1 MFQKVLR
8 YTGRHRKT
16 TYASILVLVAGVAM
30 SVLPYFFLYRLLRP
44 LLTGGSLTLEE
55 TLLNAGAMALCMVLY
70 GLLYVEGLAL
80 SHRSAYHTLEN
91 LRLHLQSKLEKQ
103 PLGAIQ
109 EKGVGVWKKMFIDDI
124 ESMELLLAHA
134 LPEGLSNL
142 AVPVVV
148 FVAMFLTDW
157 KLGLLSLCS
166 LPLGVLAMGMMYRS
180 GMSKMG
186 DYYAAGQKMNNTIV
200 EYINGMEVVK
210 VFNRDGESYQRFE
223 QDVRGYRDFTLA
235 WYRVCWPWMALYN
248 SILPCVALFTL
259 PIGAYLVLVGYST
272 LPDFALVL
280 CMSFGVGAP
289 LLRALGFMSTLPQIN
304 YKITALE
311 QLMGA
316 PALEQTEAGFSGEDH
331 SVSFED
337 VRFAYQ
343 EDEVLH
349 GVFLTAPEGSLTALV
364 GESGSG
370 KSTLAKLLVHY
381 YDVIGGSIRVGGQ
394 DIREMS
400 VEALNDQISYVAQE
414 QFLFN
419 MSLLENIRLGRP
431 EATDQEVLAAAEKA
445 QCGEF
450 LARLENGIHTMAG
463 DGGKM
468 LSGGERQ
475 RISLARAILKNAPIV
490 VLDEATAFMDPENE
504 EKMNEAIAEVIRGKT
519 VLVIAHRLHS
529 IVNADQICVLEQG
542 TVADVGT
549 HEELLGRCP
558 AYQKLWQAAE
568 DSAQWGVNQRGGAAQ

>member
-55 TLLNAGAMALCMVLY
+55 TLFNAGAMALCMVLY
-70 GLLYVEGLAL
+70 GLFYVEGLAL

-210 VFNRDGESYQRFE
+210 VFNRDGESYHRFE
-223 QDVRGYRDFTLA
+223 TDVKNYRDFTLDWFRA
-235 WYRVCWPWMALYN
+235 CWLWMALYT
-248 SILPCVALFTL
+248 SILPCVALVLL
-259 PIGAYLVLVGYST
+259 PVGGYLVLTGAST
-272 LPDFALVL
+272 LPDYALVL
-280 CMSFGVGAP
+280 CMSFSVGPP
-289 LLRALGFMSTLPQIN
+289 LVRAMNFMSVLPQLS
-304 YKITALE
+304 YKIDQMESLFNIPPLKEGKTDFNGNDL
-311 QLMGA
+311 QIR
-316 PALEQTEAGFSGEDH
+316 
-331 SVSFED
+331 FEN
-337 VRFAYQ
+337 VRFSY
-343 EDEVLH
+343 EKDEVLH
-349 GVFLTAPEGSLTALV
+349 GVSFSVPQGSLTALV

-370 KSTLAKLLVHY
+370 KSTLAKLLVHF
-381 YDVIGGSIRVGGQ
+381 YDVTDGRITLGGQ
-394 DIREMS
+394 DLREMS
-400 VEALNDQISYVAQE
+400 LASLNEQISFVAQE

-419 MSLLENIRLGRP
+419 TSLLENIRLGRP
-431 EATDQEVLAAAEKA
+431 GATDEEVLAAAKAA
-445 QCGEF
+445 QCDTFVSKLPDGYHT
-450 LARLENGIHTMAG
+450 LIGENGSR
-463 DGGKM
+463 

-475 RISLARAILKNAPIV
+475 RISIARAILKDAPVIL
-490 VLDEATAFMDPENE
+490 LDEATASLDVENE
-504 EKMNEAIAEVIRGKT
+504 TAVQAALSGLIKDKT
-519 VLVIAHRLHS
+519 VLIIAHRMRT
-529 IVNADQICVLEQG
+529 VMNADQIVLLSGGRVVEMG
-542 TVADVGT
+542 SPA
-549 HEELLGRCP
+549 ELLKKNGLFRHM
-558 AYQKLWQAAE
+558 
-568 DSAQWGVNQRGGAAQ
+568 AQLQSESMEWTA

>member
-210 VFNRDGESYQRFE
+210 VFNRDGESYHRFE
-223 QDVRGYRDFTLA
+223 TDVKNYRDFTLDWFRA
-235 WYRVCWPWMALYN
+235 CWLWMALYT
-248 SILPCVALFTL
+248 SILPCVALVLL
-259 PIGAYLVLVGYST
+259 PVGGYLVLTGAST
-272 LPDFALVL
+272 LPDYALVL
-280 CMSFGVGAP
+280 CMSFSVGPP
-289 LLRALGFMSTLPQIN
+289 LVRAMNFMSVLPQLS
-304 YKITALE
+304 YKIDQMESLFNIPPLKEGKTDFNGNDL
-311 QLMGA
+311 QIC
-316 PALEQTEAGFSGEDH
+316 
-331 SVSFED
+331 FEN
-337 VRFAYQ
+337 VRFSY
-343 EDEVLH
+343 EKDEVLH
-349 GVFLTAPEGSLTALV
+349 GISFSVPQGSLTALV

-370 KSTLAKLLVHY
+370 KSTLAKLLVHF
-381 YDVIGGSIRVGGQ
+381 YDVTDGDIRIDGQ
-394 DIREMS
+394 DVRHVTQRS
-400 VEALNDQISYVAQE
+400 LRQQVGVVQQDV
-414 QFLFN
+414 FLFADSILN
-419 MSLLENIRLGRP
+419 NIRCGKP
-431 EATDQEVLAAAEKA
+431 EATEEEVIRAAQLAEIYDDIRAMPDGLETYV
-445 QCGEF
+445 GERGT
-450 LARLENGIHTMAG
+450 L
-463 DGGKM
+463 
-468 LSGGERQ
+468 LSGGQKQ
-475 RISLARAILKNAPIV
+475 RISIARVFLKNPPILI
-490 VLDEATAFMDPENE
+490 LDEATSALDNE
-504 EKMNEAIAEVIRGKT
+504 SERWIQKSLEELSKNRTTIT
-519 VLVIAHRLHS
+519 IAHRLS
-529 IVNADQICVLEQG
+529 TIRDADEIIVITEDGIAER
-542 TVADVGT
+542 GT
-549 HEELLGRCP
+549 HAELLEKNGLYA
-558 AYQKLWQAAE
+558 AYY
-568 DSAQWGVNQRGGAAQ
+568 NM

>member
-1 MFQKVLR
+1 MFHKVLR
-8 YTGRHRKT
+8 YTERHRKT

-55 TLLNAGAMALCMVLY
+55 TLLNAGAMALCMILY

-80 SHRSAYHTLEN
+80 SHRSAYYTLEN

-235 WYRVCWPWMALYN
+235 WYKVCWPWMALYN

-280 CMSFGVGAP
+280 CMSFGVGRP
-289 LLRALGFMSTLPQIN
+289 CCGRWGLCPPCPRSTTRSLRWS
-304 YKITALE
+304 
-311 QLMGA
+311 
-316 PALEQTEAGFSGEDH
+316 S
-331 SVSFED
+331 
-337 VRFAYQ
+337 
-343 EDEVLH
+343 
-349 GVFLTAPEGSLTALV
+349 
-364 GESGSG
+364 
-370 KSTLAKLLVHY
+370 
-381 YDVIGGSIRVGGQ
+381 
-394 DIREMS
+394 
-400 VEALNDQISYVAQE
+400 
-414 QFLFN
+414 
-419 MSLLENIRLGRP
+419 
-431 EATDQEVLAAAEKA
+431 
-445 QCGEF
+445 
-450 LARLENGIHTMAG
+450 
-463 DGGKM
+463 
-468 LSGGERQ
+468 
-475 RISLARAILKNAPIV
+475 
-490 VLDEATAFMDPENE
+490 
-504 EKMNEAIAEVIRGKT
+504 
-519 VLVIAHRLHS
+519 
-529 IVNADQICVLEQG
+529 
-542 TVADVGT
+542 
-549 HEELLGRCP
+549 
-558 AYQKLWQAAE
+558 
-568 DSAQWGVNQRGGAAQ
+568 

>member
-55 TLLNAGAMALCMVLY
+55 TLFNAGAMALCMVLY
-70 GLLYVEGLAL
+70 SLLYVEGLAL

-148 FVAMFLTDW
+148 FAAMFLTDW

-210 VFNRDGESYQRFE
+210 VFNRDGESYHRFE
-223 QDVRGYRDFTLA
+223 TVDGPLHQH
-235 WYRVCWPWMALYN
+235 
-248 SILPCVALFTL
+248 
-259 PIGAYLVLVGYST
+259 
-272 LPDFALVL
+272 FALRGAGAAAGRRLSGTHRRLYLAGLRAGIVHVFFRGTASDPSHEL
-280 CMSFGVGAP
+280 YVGA
-289 LLRALGFMSTLPQIN
+289 
-304 YKITALE
+304 
-311 QLMGA
+311 A
-316 PALEQTEAGFSGEDH
+316 PAELQDRPNGISVQYSAPERRKNGFQRK
-331 SVSFED
+331 
-337 VRFAYQ
+337 RFA
-343 EDEVLH
+343 
-349 GVFLTAPEGSLTALV
+349 
-364 GESGSG
+364 
-370 KSTLAKLLVHY
+370 
-381 YDVIGGSIRVGGQ
+381 
-394 DIREMS
+394 
-400 VEALNDQISYVAQE
+400 
-414 QFLFN
+414 
-419 MSLLENIRLGRP
+419 
-431 EATDQEVLAAAEKA
+431 
-445 QCGEF
+445 
-450 LARLENGIHTMAG
+450 
-463 DGGKM
+463 
-468 LSGGERQ
+468 
-475 RISLARAILKNAPIV
+475 
-490 VLDEATAFMDPENE
+490 DP
-504 EKMNEAIAEVIRGKT
+504 
-519 VLVIAHRLHS
+519 L
-529 IVNADQICVLEQG
+529 
-542 TVADVGT
+542 
-549 HEELLGRCP
+549 
-558 AYQKLWQAAE
+558 
-568 DSAQWGVNQRGGAAQ
+568 

>member
-210 VFNRDGESYQRFE
+210 VFNRDGESYHRFE
-223 QDVRGYRDFTLA
+223 TDVKNYRDFTLDWFRA
-235 WYRVCWPWMALYN
+235 CWLWMALYT
-248 SILPCVALFTL
+248 SILPCVALVLL
-259 PIGAYLVLVGYST
+259 PVGGYLVLTGAST
-272 LPDFALVL
+272 LPDYALVL
-280 CMSFGVGAP
+280 CMSFSVGPP
-289 LLRALGFMSTLPQIN
+289 LVRAMNFMSVLPQLS
-304 YKITALE
+304 YKIDQMESLFNIPPLKEGKTDFNGNDL
-311 QLMGA
+311 QIR
-316 PALEQTEAGFSGEDH
+316 
-331 SVSFED
+331 FEN
-337 VRFAYQ
+337 VRFSY
-343 EDEVLH
+343 EKDEVLH
-349 GVFLTAPEGSLTALV
+349 GISFSVPQGSLTALV

-370 KSTLAKLLVHY
+370 KSTLAKLLVHF
-381 YDVIGGSIRVGGQ
+381 YDVTDGHITLGGQ
-394 DIREMS
+394 DLREMS
-400 VEALNDQISYVAQE
+400 LASLNEQISFVAQE

-419 MSLLENIRLGRP
+419 TSLLENIRLGRP
-431 EATDQEVLAAAEKA
+431 GATDEEVLAAAKAA
-445 QCGEF
+445 QCDTFVSKLPDGYHT
-450 LARLENGIHTMAG
+450 LIGENGSR
-463 DGGKM
+463 

-475 RISLARAILKNAPIV
+475 RISIARAILKDAPVIL
-490 VLDEATAFMDPENE
+490 LDEATASLDVENE
-504 EKMNEAIAEVIRGKT
+504 TAVQAALSGLIKDKT
-519 VLVIAHRLHS
+519 VLIIAHRMRT
-529 IVNADQICVLEQG
+529 VMNADQIVLLSGGRVVEMG
-542 TVADVGT
+542 SPA
-549 HEELLGRCP
+549 ELLKKNGLFRHM
-558 AYQKLWQAAE
+558 
-568 DSAQWGVNQRGGAAQ
+568 AQLQSESMEWTA

>member
-55 TLLNAGAMALCMVLY
+55 TLFNAGAMALCMVLY

-148 FVAMFLTDW
+148 FAAMFLTDW

-210 VFNRDGESYQRFE
+210 VFNRDGESYHRFE
-223 QDVRGYRDFTLA
+223 TDVKNYRDFTLDWFRA
-235 WYRVCWPWMALYN
+235 CWLWMALYT
-248 SILPCVALFTL
+248 SILPCVALVLL
-259 PIGAYLVLVGYST
+259 PVGGYLVLTGAST
-272 LPDFALVL
+272 LPDYALVL
-280 CMSFGVGAP
+280 CMSFSVGPP
-289 LLRALGFMSTLPQIN
+289 LIRAMNFMSVLPQLS
-304 YKITALE
+304 YKIDQMESLFNIPPLKEGKTDFNGNDL
-311 QLMGA
+311 QIC
-316 PALEQTEAGFSGEDH
+316 
-331 SVSFED
+331 FEN
-337 VRFAYQ
+337 VRFSY
-343 EDEVLH
+343 EKDEVLH
-349 GVFLTAPEGSLTALV
+349 GISFSVPQGSLTALV

-370 KSTLAKLLVHY
+370 KSTLAKLLVHF
-381 YDVIGGSIRVGGQ
+381 YDVTDGHITLGGQ
-394 DIREMS
+394 DLREMS
-400 VEALNDQISYVAQE
+400 LASLNEQISFVAQE

-419 MSLLENIRLGRP
+419 TSLLENIRLGRP
-431 EATDQEVLAAAEKA
+431 GATDEEVRTAAEA
-445 QCGEF
+445 ANCGEF
-450 LARLENGIHTMAG
+450 IRRLPQGYDTPIGENGA
-463 DGGKM
+463 K

-475 RISLARAILKNAPIV
+475 RITIARAMLKDADV
-490 VLDEATAFMDPENE
+490 VILDEATAYADPENE
-504 EKMNEAIAEVIRGKT
+504 ALVERAISELVAGKT
-519 VLVIAHRLHS
+519 LVTIAHRLS
-529 IVNADQICVLEQG
+529 TITGADQIIVMDAGRIIAQG
-542 TVADVGT
+542 RHGDLLASCPLYARMWADHGNAAPDT
-549 HEELLGRCP
+549 SEE
-558 AYQKLWQAAE
+558 A
-568 DSAQWGVNQRGGAAQ
+568 

>member
-55 TLLNAGAMALCMVLY
+55 TLFNAGAMALCMVLY
-70 GLLYVEGLAL
+70 GFLYVEGLAL

-148 FVAMFLTDW
+148 FAAMFLTDW

-210 VFNRDGESYQRFE
+210 VFNRDGESYHRFE
-223 QDVRGYRDFTLA
+223 TDVKNYRDFTLDWFRA
-235 WYRVCWPWMALYN
+235 CWLWMALYT
-248 SILPCVALFTL
+248 SILPCVALVLL
-259 PIGAYLVLVGYST
+259 PAGGYLVLTGAST
-272 LPDFALVL
+272 LPDYALVL
-280 CMSFGVGAP
+280 CMSFSVGPP
-289 LLRALGFMSTLPQIN
+289 LIRAMNFMSVLPQLS
-304 YKITALE
+304 YKIDQMESLFNIPPLKEGKTDFNGNDL
-311 QLMGA
+311 QIR
-316 PALEQTEAGFSGEDH
+316 
-331 SVSFED
+331 FEN
-337 VRFAYQ
+337 VRFSY
-343 EDEVLH
+343 EKDEVLH
-349 GVFLTAPEGSLTALV
+349 GISFSVPQGSLTALV

-370 KSTLAKLLVHY
+370 KSTIAKLLTRLTDITEGTLKFEGKDITRLKQSQLKEVY
-381 YDVIGGSIRVGGQ
+381 GDIQMVFQNPVGSFDPRRTLGDGIGESLRNRGMKKADVEKRVAELLEQCGLEKEYAKRYPHEVSGGQ
-394 DIREMS
+394 CQR
-400 VEALNDQISYVAQE
+400 
-414 QFLFN
+414 
-419 MSLLENIRLGRP
+419 
-431 EATDQEVLAAAEKA
+431 AA
-445 QCGEF
+445 
-450 LARLENGIHTMAG
+450 I
-463 DGGKM
+463 
-468 LSGGERQ
+468 
-475 RISLARAILKNAPIV
+475 ARALAVEPK
-490 VLDEATAFMDPENE
+490 VLICDEATSALDVTIQKQIMELLEDLK
-504 EKMNEAIAEVIRGKT
+504 EKKGLSFIFICHNLALVQMFCDR
-519 VLVIAHRLHS
+519 VLVLYEGKVVESGIPDDIINEPKEEYTRRL
-529 IVNADQICVLEQG
+529 VDAVL
-542 TVADVGT
+542 
-549 HEELLGRCP
+549 
-558 AYQKLWQAAE
+558 
-568 DSAQWGVNQRGGAAQ
+568 S

>member
-55 TLLNAGAMALCMVLY
+55 TLFNAGAMALCMVLY
-70 GLLYVEGLAL
+70 SLLYVEGLAL

-148 FVAMFLTDW
+148 FAAMFLTDW

-210 VFNRDGESYQRFE
+210 VFNRDGESYHRFE
-223 QDVRGYRDFTLA
+223 TDVKNYRDFTLDWFRA
-235 WYRVCWPWMALYN
+235 CWL
-248 SILPCVALFTL
+248 
-259 PIGAYLVLVGYST
+259 
-272 LPDFALVL
+272 
-280 CMSFGVGAP
+280 
-289 LLRALGFMSTLPQIN
+289 
-304 YKITALE
+304 
-311 QLMGA
+311 
-316 PALEQTEAGFSGEDH
+316 
-331 SVSFED
+331 
-337 VRFAYQ
+337 
-343 EDEVLH
+343 
-349 GVFLTAPEGSLTALV
+349 
-364 GESGSG
+364 
-370 KSTLAKLLVHY
+370 
-381 YDVIGGSIRVGGQ
+381 
-394 DIREMS
+394 
-400 VEALNDQISYVAQE
+400 
-414 QFLFN
+414 
-419 MSLLENIRLGRP
+419 
-431 EATDQEVLAAAEKA
+431 
-445 QCGEF
+445 
-450 LARLENGIHTMAG
+450 
-463 DGGKM
+463 
-468 LSGGERQ
+468 
-475 RISLARAILKNAPIV
+475 
-490 VLDEATAFMDPENE
+490 
-504 EKMNEAIAEVIRGKT
+504 
-519 VLVIAHRLHS
+519 
-529 IVNADQICVLEQG
+529 
-542 TVADVGT
+542 
-549 HEELLGRCP
+549 
-558 AYQKLWQAAE
+558 
-568 DSAQWGVNQRGGAAQ
+568 

>member
-55 TLLNAGAMALCMVLY
+55 TLFNAGAMALCMVLY

-148 FVAMFLTDW
+148 FAAMFLTDW

-210 VFNRDGESYQRFE
+210 VFNRDGESYHRFE
-223 QDVRGYRDFTLA
+223 TDVKNYRDFTLDWFRA
-235 WYRVCWPWMALYN
+235 CWLWMALYT
-248 SILPCVALFTL
+248 SILPCVALVLL
-259 PIGAYLVLVGYST
+259 PAGGYLVLTGAST
-272 LPDFALVL
+272 LPDYALVL
-280 CMSFGVGAP
+280 CMSFSVGPP
-289 LLRALGFMSTLPQIN
+289 LIRAMNFMSVLPQLS
-304 YKITALE
+304 YKIDQMESLFNIPPLKEGKTDFNGNDL
-311 QLMGA
+311 QIR
-316 PALEQTEAGFSGEDH
+316 
-331 SVSFED
+331 FEN
-337 VRFAYQ
+337 VRFSY
-343 EDEVLH
+343 EKDEVLH
-349 GVFLTAPEGSLTALV
+349 GVSFSVPQGSLTALV

-370 KSTLAKLLVHY
+370 KSTLAKLLVHF
-381 YDVIGGSIRVGGQ
+381 YDVTDGRITLGGARPARDVPRLSERADLLRRAGAVPVQHQPVG
-394 DIREMS
+394 EHP
-400 VEALNDQISYVAQE
+400 A
-414 QFLFN
+414 
-419 MSLLENIRLGRP
+419 
-431 EATDQEVLAAAEKA
+431 
-445 QCGEF
+445 
-450 LARLENGIHTMAG
+450 
-463 DGGKM
+463 
-468 LSGGERQ
+468 
-475 RISLARAILKNAPIV
+475 
-490 VLDEATAFMDPENE
+490 
-504 EKMNEAIAEVIRGKT
+504 GKT
-519 VLVIAHRLHS
+519 RRHR
-529 IVNADQICVLEQG
+529 
-542 TVADVGT
+542 
-549 HEELLGRCP
+549 
-558 AYQKLWQAAE
+558 
-568 DSAQWGVNQRGGAAQ
+568 RGGAGGGGTGPVRRVPRSAGKRDLYHGRRWRQRAFRRGAAADRPGPGDFEGRSHRGAG

>member
-55 TLLNAGAMALCMVLY
+55 TLFNAGAMALCMVLY
-70 GLLYVEGLAL
+70 GFLYVEGLAL

-148 FVAMFLTDW
+148 FAAMFLTDW

-210 VFNRDGESYQRFE
+210 VFNRDGESYHRFE
-223 QDVRGYRDFTLA
+223 TDVKNYRDFTLDWFRA
-235 WYRVCWPWMALYN
+235 CWLWMALYT
-248 SILPCVALFTL
+248 SILPCVALVLL
-259 PIGAYLVLVGYST
+259 PAGGYLVLTGAST
-272 LPDFALVL
+272 LPDYALVL
-280 CMSFGVGAP
+280 CMSFSVGPP
-289 LLRALGFMSTLPQIN
+289 LIRAMNFMSVLPQLS
-304 YKITALE
+304 YKIDQMESLFNIPPLKEGKTDFNGNDL
-311 QLMGA
+311 QIR
-316 PALEQTEAGFSGEDH
+316 
-331 SVSFED
+331 FEN
-337 VRFAYQ
+337 VRFSY
-343 EDEVLH
+343 EKDEVLH
-349 GVFLTAPEGSLTALV
+349 GISFSVPQGSLTALV

-370 KSTLAKLLVHY
+370 KSTLAKLLVHF
-381 YDVIGGSIRVGGQ
+381 YDVTDGRITLGGQ
-394 DIREMS
+394 DLREMS
-400 VEALNDQISYVAQE
+400 LASLNEQISFVAQE

-419 MSLLENIRLGRP
+419 TSLLENIRLGRP
-431 EATDQEVLAAAEKA
+431 GATDEEVLAAAERA

-450 LARLENGIHTMAG
+450 LKRLEKGMAMAAKG
-463 DGGKM
+463 FPAG
-468 LSGGERQ
+468 SGSG
-475 RISLARAILKNAPIV
+475 SLWP
-490 VLDEATAFMDPENE
+490 
-504 EKMNEAIAEVIRGKT
+504 
-519 VLVIAHRLHS
+519 
-529 IVNADQICVLEQG
+529 
-542 TVADVGT
+542 
-549 HEELLGRCP
+549 GRF
-558 AYQKLWQAAE
+558 
-568 DSAQWGVNQRGGAAQ
+568 